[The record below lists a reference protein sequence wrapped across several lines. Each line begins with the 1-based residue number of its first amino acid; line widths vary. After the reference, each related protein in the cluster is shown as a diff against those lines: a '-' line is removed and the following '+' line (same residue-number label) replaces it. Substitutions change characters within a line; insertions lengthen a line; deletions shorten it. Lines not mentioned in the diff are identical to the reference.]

1 MNENDKKKKKM
12 EKYKKNLQ
20 LAVAMRKVKP
30 KEDIIQILM
39 LANSV

>member
-12 EKYKKNLQ
+12 VKSKKNLQ

-30 KEDIIQILM
+30 KEGIIQIRTLD
-39 LANSV
+39 NSV